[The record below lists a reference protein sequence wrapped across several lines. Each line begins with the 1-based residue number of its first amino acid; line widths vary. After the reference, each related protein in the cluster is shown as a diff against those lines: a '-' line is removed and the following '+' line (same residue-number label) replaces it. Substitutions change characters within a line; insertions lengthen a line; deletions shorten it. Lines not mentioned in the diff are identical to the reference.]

1 MKIEFRL
8 HSEMGRRPRQPARPG
23 KVDRES
29 GCGPLGGNQ
38 TGKRRPS
45 REMEGFLF
53 PDSTLP
59 PGLIQAYRETH
70 YKAPG
75 FELTLL
81 IDQPSQALDL
91 AHRRH
96 RSDCSAFITACNPY
110 SAELTSAEN
119 ELRQQSLANE
129 LRSRSLAFVDGLG
142 QHPSNGWAGEPSFLV
157 FGLTLEAAK
166 TLCTRL
172 EQNGFVWSGA
182 DAVPRLILLK

>member
-1 MKIEFRL
+1 M
-8 HSEMGRRPRQPARPG
+8 
-23 KVDRES
+23 
-29 GCGPLGGNQ
+29 
-38 TGKRRPS
+38 RRPS
-45 REMEGFLF
+45 RETEGFLF
-53 PDSTLP
+53 SDSTLP

-75 FELTLL
+75 LELTLL
-81 IDQPSQALDL
+81 VDQPNEALDL

-119 ELRQQSLANE
+119 ELRQQSLAGE
-129 LRSRSLAFVDGLG
+129 LRSRSLAFVEGLG